1 MIRSIKFRVID
12 FANDGYHWLVKCK
25 VNNAEYWLVVDTGAT
40 RTIIDQSVLGEIEVK
55 RHPRGLVIGFGSQ
68 TNSIDTA
75 TLNSIWIDGIEFT
88 KLEVAVADLSN
99 LIELY
104 SQMAN
109 VKLAGILG
117 CDFLMRNAT
126 SINIHRKR
134 IYLKPVK
141 DENV

>member
-1 MIRSIKFRVID
+1 MVKSIKFRVID
-12 FANDGYHWLVKCK
+12 FADDGYHWLVKCI

-40 RTIIDQSVLGEIEVK
+40 RTVIDQSVLGNAEIK
-55 RHPRGLVIGFGSQ
+55 NHPQGLVIGFGSQ
-68 TNSIDTA
+68 TKSIDTT
-75 TLNSIWIDGIEFT
+75 TLSSIWIDGIGLSDF
-88 KLEVAVADLSN
+88 EVAVADLSN

-126 SINIHRKR
+126 SINLHRKR

-141 DENV
+141 DKNE

>member
-1 MIRSIKFRVID
+1 MVKSISFRVID
-12 FANDGYHWLVKCK
+12 FAEDGYHWVVECS
-25 VNNAEYWLVVDTGAT
+25 VNKADYWLVVDTGAT
-40 RTIIDQSVLGEIEVK
+40 RTVIDRSVLGEVK
-55 RHPRGLVIGFGSQ
+55 VKNHPQGLVIGYGSQ
-68 TNSIDTA
+68 TNSIDTT
-75 TLNSIWIDGIEFT
+75 TLSSVWIGGIEFT
-88 KLEVAVADLSN
+88 DFEVAVADLSN

-141 DENV
+141 GENE

>member
-1 MIRSIKFRVID
+1 MVKSIKFRVID
-12 FANDGYHWLVKCK
+12 FADDGYHWLVKCI

-40 RTIIDQSVLGEIEVK
+40 RTVIDQSVLGNAEIK
-55 RHPRGLVIGFGSQ
+55 NYPQGLVIGFGSQ
-68 TNSIDTA
+68 TNSIDTT
-75 TLNSIWIDGIEFT
+75 TLSSIWIDGIGFSDF
-88 KLEVAVADLSN
+88 EVAVADLSN

-141 DENV
+141 DKNE

>member
-1 MIRSIKFRVID
+1 MVKSIRFRVID
-12 FANDGYHWLVKCK
+12 FDEDGYHWLVECS
-25 VNNAEYWLVVDTGAT
+25 VNNADYWLVVDTGAT
-40 RTIIDQSVLGEIEVK
+40 RTVIDQSVLGEIEVK
-55 RHPRGLVIGFGSQ
+55 SHPQGLVIGFGSQ

-75 TLNSIWIDGIEFT
+75 TLSSVWIGGIEFT
-88 KLEVAVADLSN
+88 NLEVAVADLSN

-141 DENV
+141 GENE

>member
-1 MIRSIKFRVID
+1 MVKSIKFRVID
-12 FANDGYHWLVKCK
+12 FANDGYHWLVKCI

-40 RTIIDQSVLGEIEVK
+40 RTVIDQSVLGNAEIK
-55 RHPRGLVIGFGSQ
+55 NHPQGLVIGFGSQ
-68 TNSIDTA
+68 TNSIDTT
-75 TLNSIWIDGIEFT
+75 TLSSIWIDGIGFSDF
-88 KLEVAVADLSN
+88 EVAVADLSN

-141 DENV
+141 DKNE

>member
-1 MIRSIKFRVID
+1 MVKSIKFRVID
-12 FANDGYHWLVKCK
+12 FADDGYHWLVKFT
-25 VNNAEYWLVVDTGAT
+25 VNNADYWLVVDTGAT
-40 RTIIDQSVLGEIEVK
+40 RTVIDQSALGDVEV
-55 RHPRGLVIGFGSQ
+55 RNHPQGLVIGFGSQ

-75 TLNSIWIDGIEFT
+75 TLSSVWIGGIEFT
-88 KLEVAVADLSN
+88 NFEVAVADLSN

-104 SQMAN
+104 SQMAD

-126 SINIHRKR
+126 SISIHRKR

-141 DENV
+141 GENV